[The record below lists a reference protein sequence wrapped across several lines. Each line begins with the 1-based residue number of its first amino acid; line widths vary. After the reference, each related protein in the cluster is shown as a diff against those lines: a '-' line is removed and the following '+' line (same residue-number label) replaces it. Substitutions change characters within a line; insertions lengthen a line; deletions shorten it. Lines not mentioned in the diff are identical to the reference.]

1 MVKAASEFATG
12 QEGKAGQRRRCVRRG
27 KHRWEGHAFWNPWRK
42 ALQAQPSWA
51 SPPSCAT
58 PSVSKPDLR
67 IRALLI
73 ETVITTITIITNQT
87 MKLLLQAHLLHSTG
101 DKTVHPYITT
111 IRFRVRHTTITT
123 MLPYEAIRQSSNP
136 W

>member
-1 MVKAASEFATG
+1 
-12 QEGKAGQRRRCVRRG
+12 
-27 KHRWEGHAFWNPWRK
+27 
-42 ALQAQPSWA
+42 
-51 SPPSCAT
+51 
-58 PSVSKPDLR
+58 
-67 IRALLI
+67 LLI

-111 IRFRVRHTTITT
+111 ITFRVRHTTITT
-123 MLPYEAIRQSSNP
+123 MLPHEAIRQSSNP